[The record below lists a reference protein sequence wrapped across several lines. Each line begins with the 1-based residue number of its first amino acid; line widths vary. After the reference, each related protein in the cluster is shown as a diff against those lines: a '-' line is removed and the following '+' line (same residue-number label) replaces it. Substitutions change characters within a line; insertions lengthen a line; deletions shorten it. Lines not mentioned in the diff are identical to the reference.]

1 MDPLPFAFLPPHCR
15 AQRNGLD
22 VLQEATNILR
32 RAGVAVGHSSPF
44 KGTKES
50 QQQHQQPHQQQQQ
63 QSIRPGTVGRT
74 STVPVGVMTATL
86 AAGLG
91 GRIKAAVGAPLYM
104 VPDGAGVL
112 TVRYRGMGVGR
123 VVITC
128 PCTEGEGLSC
138 VLG

>member
-1 MDPLPFAFLPPHCR
+1 MIWTPPPPASLPPHCR

-44 KGTKES
+44 KGPKES
-50 QQQHQQPHQQQQQ
+50 QQQHQQHQQQQQ

-74 STVPVGVMTATL
+74 STVPVGVMMATL
-86 AAGLG
+86 ATGLG
-91 GRIKAAVGAPLYM
+91 GRTKAAVGAPLYM

-112 TVRYRGMGVGR
+112 TVRCRRLGVSR
-123 VVITC
+123 VV
-128 PCTEGEGLSC
+128 
-138 VLG
+138 